1 MHILKAVAMAFLLAA
16 ILACETKTFP
26 EATETG
32 TETALAPKVSQAEPT
47 PVSTETRRQTTPAAT
62 SREKDATPE
71 PTENPEASMAWRQ
84 TIVAPYE
91 ALPPGHPNEV
101 ETPAI
106 IVHRKYKDL
115 LWRQP
120 NVWSTSVGFLIDRYG
135 RYTGETGIIVSVTRK
150 VPQEQLPPEDRI
162 PKELDGIPVQI
173 VQEPYNPRLDV
184 KTGSEKDAIP
194 VPANPEDSFSWR
206 QTMVAPDRA
215 YPPGHPDEIRTLAKI
230 AIKKYHDLLWRQPN
244 VWSIVASEIGI
255 VVNVVLKISQ
265 EQLPS
270 EDRIPE
276 KLDGIPV
283 EIREELPLIANED
296 NRTRQMSASEWAERM
311 GKPLILPDPNRK

>member
-135 RYTGETGIIVSVTRK
+135 RYTGETGIIVSVTK
-150 VPQEQLPPEDRI
+150 L
-162 PKELDGIPVQI
+162 K
-173 VQEPYNPRLDV
+173 PR
-184 KTGSEKDAIP
+184 
-194 VPANPEDSFSWR
+194 
-206 QTMVAPDRA
+206 
-215 YPPGHPDEIRTLAKI
+215 
-230 AIKKYHDLLWRQPN
+230 
-244 VWSIVASEIGI
+244 
-255 VVNVVLKISQ
+255 
-265 EQLPS
+265 
-270 EDRIPE
+270 
-276 KLDGIPV
+276 
-283 EIREELPLIANED
+283 
-296 NRTRQMSASEWAERM
+296 
-311 GKPLILPDPNRK
+311 

>member
-1 MHILKAVAMAFLLAA
+1 
-16 ILACETKTFP
+16 
-26 EATETG
+26 
-32 TETALAPKVSQAEPT
+32 
-47 PVSTETRRQTTPAAT
+47 
-62 SREKDATPE
+62 
-71 PTENPEASMAWRQ
+71 
-84 TIVAPYE
+84 
-91 ALPPGHPNEV
+91 
-101 ETPAI
+101 
-106 IVHRKYKDL
+106 
-115 LWRQP
+115 
-120 NVWSTSVGFLIDRYG
+120 
-135 RYTGETGIIVSVTRK
+135 
-150 VPQEQLPPEDRI
+150 
-162 PKELDGIPVQI
+162 
-173 VQEPYNPRLDV
+173 
-184 KTGSEKDAIP
+184 
-194 VPANPEDSFSWR
+194 
-206 QTMVAPDRA
+206 MVAPDRA